1 VKDQSFEKGYSYY
14 SGVALFVLSGRIQKK
29 QAAKKGLCM
38 KDGIKQAN
46 ESKIS
51 DWLDKKEKEKLNVSQ
66 IVLPDDLPY
75 DEVPDETIFFKE
87 INPDGILSIANHPF
101 STVERFGHW
110 YYCRGR
116 DKATG
121 TQLSGKEWRLF
132 TKDKDLALQTAKAH
146 IE

>member
-1 VKDQSFEKGYSYY
+1 MKNNVKQT
-14 SGVALFVLSGRIQKK
+14 
-29 QAAKKGLCM
+29 
-38 KDGIKQAN
+38 N
-46 ESKIS
+46 EMKIS
-51 DWLDKKEKEKLNVSQ
+51 DWLDKKEADKFDVSQ

-75 DEVPDETIFFKE
+75 DEVPDETIFFE
-87 INPDGILSIANHPF
+87 EVNPNGILSIANHPF

-121 TQLSGKEWRLF
+121 TNLSGKEWRLF
-132 TKDKDLALQTAKAH
+132 TRDKDLALKTAKSH